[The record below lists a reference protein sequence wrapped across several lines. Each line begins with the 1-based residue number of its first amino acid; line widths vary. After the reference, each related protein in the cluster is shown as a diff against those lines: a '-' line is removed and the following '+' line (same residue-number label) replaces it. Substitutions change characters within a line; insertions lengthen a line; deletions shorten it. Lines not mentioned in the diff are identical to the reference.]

1 MSNGSH
7 PITDNTPPKQRY
19 GCWTIG
25 GFIILI
31 ALNLGVLFWW
41 VFGPDRSIQS
51 WKIANQVA
59 SLAFSPD
66 NQLLAVPENTSS
78 TLSKGEP
85 YSVTL
90 YNVRDGTIA
99 QQLAGVGSNSV
110 AFRADGGVLAAGG
123 NDGIV
128 RIWSMPEG
136 QLIAELERH
145 TSAVSSIAF
154 SPDGQFLLSIEEK
167 GDVHLWDIPTRT
179 VIRTYNIPS
188 PSGVRRVAFSPDG
201 RFVVAASNGVWLWNA
216 QNGRLQH
223 QVPAAVV
230 AFSADGQFMLAGE
243 QLRRVDD
250 DSIVQDY
257 SQSQQYGQP
266 FDLVISPD
274 GQLFSTAV
282 VPIRSGFFYGSQQ
295 TPIYLRRISDG
306 TRVQSLRGHRN
317 GVSSLA
323 FSSDG
328 RVLASAGGDGMVR
341 IWRVGIFWP
350 QRLIIFG
357 LVVALQLFIVRRM
370 AS

>member
-1 MSNGSH
+1 MNESSY

-41 VFGPDRSIQS
+41 VFGPDQSIQS

-136 QLIAELERH
+136 QLIAELKGH
-145 TSAVSSIAF
+145 TSYISSVAFSPDGHLLASGARNGEVFLWDVNTNKTIRTYNIKASFGVRSISFSPDGHFITVPGENIWIWSVEDGRLLRQIPVAFAAFSPDSQLLITEDQLLRADDGRVVQEYDFTQYGQRNAIAITPDGQLFSIAVVPIRGGFFYMSQQTPIYIQRVSDGKKVQSLRGHLDGAFGIAF
-154 SPDGQFLLSIEEK
+154 SPDG
-167 GDVHLWDIPTRT
+167 
-179 VIRTYNIPS
+179 
-188 PSGVRRVAFSPDG
+188 
-201 RFVVAASNGVWLWNA
+201 
-216 QNGRLQH
+216 RL
-223 QVPAAVV
+223 
-230 AFSADGQFMLAGE
+230 
-243 QLRRVDD
+243 
-250 DSIVQDY
+250 
-257 SQSQQYGQP
+257 
-266 FDLVISPD
+266 
-274 GQLFSTAV
+274 
-282 VPIRSGFFYGSQQ
+282 
-295 TPIYLRRISDG
+295 
-306 TRVQSLRGHRN
+306 
-317 GVSSLA
+317 
-323 FSSDG
+323 
-328 RVLASAGGDGMVR
+328 LASAGEDDMVR

-357 LVVALQLFIVRRM
+357 LVVGLQLFIVRRM